1 MNMYRNP
8 TRRELTILK
17 RTYDKLGCFDF
28 FKDKSILI
36 KEHLKTK
43 ERKVYLA
50 SDSAGAV
57 ALSVTPTHVGLLIG
71 RLGKQFI
78 PSLQGAD
85 IFYRVGRKL
94 PFVVV
99 NEIGERLVLYGKN
112 LFGQSITDASPEIL
126 ASQFLV
132 ILNDKRETVAVGR
145 ARVPAAQIF
154 NEGSITVYTLLDIG
168 YYLRLQGDG

>member
-1 MNMYRNP
+1 MNVYRKP

-57 ALSVTPTHVGLLIG
+57 ALSVSPTYVGLMIG
-71 RLGKQFI
+71 HLGKQFI

-99 NEIGERLVLYGKN
+99 NEIGERLVLYGRD
-112 LFGQSITDASPEIL
+112 LFGQSITDASPDIL

-145 ARVPAAQIF
+145 ARVPGAQIF